1 MTFTRIFAGTVLVFF
16 SVISTMGPGSADTL
30 LSKADGN
37 WSGSGWF
44 RNGIDTAKEAARCRY
59 KNQVSSS
66 GKKLTIS
73 GKCSAG
79 GRTFKTTG
87 TINFPGS
94 GGSLTGDWSN
104 PRGPGTISL
113 VGQKSGSKITFTFR
127 AREETTSEYLAHRSI
142 WTISKSKLRLVGS
155 VKNPDTGKYSNLSVM
170 EFSR

>member
-1 MTFTRIFAGTVLVFF
+1 MTFSRVFAGTVLALVF
-16 SVISTMGPGSADTL
+16 VVSTIGFGSADTL
-30 LSKADGN
+30 LSRADGS

-44 RNGIDTAKEAARCRY
+44 RNGIDTPKEAARCRY
-59 KNQVSSS
+59 KNKVSAS
-66 GKKLTIS
+66 GDKLTIS
-73 GKCSAG
+73 GKCSVA

-87 TINFPGS
+87 TINLSGS
-94 GGSLTGDWSN
+94 GGRFAGDWSN

-113 VGQKSGSKITFTFR
+113 VGQQSGSKITFTFR

-155 VKNPDTGKYSNLSVM
+155 VKNPDTGKYSDLSVM